1 MSKIKTRDWN
11 AVAAHFR
18 NSAGAMKDRRKG
30 RGGACNTSRDL
41 LDDYFGEDVVV
52 DGCVDLV
59 DNGEGCNVSNSFC
72 IDDGIGVGTL

>member
-30 RGGACNTSRDL
+30 RGGTRNSSRDL
-41 LDDYFGEDVVV
+41 LDDYYLEGDVVDTGADTV
-52 DGCVDLV
+52 GNNFFGDNVRDRDL
-59 DNGEGCNVSNSFC
+59 D
-72 IDDGIGVGTL
+72 I